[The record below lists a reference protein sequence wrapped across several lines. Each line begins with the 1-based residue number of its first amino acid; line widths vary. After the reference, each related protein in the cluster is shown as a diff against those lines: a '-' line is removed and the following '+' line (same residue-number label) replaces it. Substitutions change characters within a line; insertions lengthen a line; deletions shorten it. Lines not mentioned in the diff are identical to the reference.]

1 MSSSS
6 SSDVRLAPVTVD
18 ETDDEFRGRADEI
31 ERGVQRGND
40 AAEHLYEATGL
51 TEVES
56 LHGELGLRTLRR
68 RLDG

>member
-6 SSDVRLAPVTVD
+6 SSDVRLAPATIG
-18 ETDDEFRGRADEI
+18 ETEDEFRGRADEI
-31 ERGVQRGND
+31 ELGVQRGND
-40 AAEHLYEATGL
+40 AAEHLYEANGL

-56 LHGELGLRTLRR
+56 PHGELGFRTLRR